1 MPTSGMVIL
10 IFPKMFCH
18 NFRISDPAESKI
30 IKLEEP
36 VKMEEPVL
44 EPKEEP
50 KEEVM
55 EVEEPAPEAKAPEPV
70 AEPTPAPGENST

>member
-1 MPTSGMVIL
+1 MVIS
-10 IFPKMFCH
+10 IFPEMFCY
-18 NFRISDPAESKI
+18 NFRISDPVESKI

-36 VKMEEPVL
+36 VKMEEPVP

-55 EVEEPAPEAKAPEPV
+55 EVEEPAPEVKAPEPV
-70 AEPTPAPGENST
+70 AEPTPAPGGNSN